1 VAEERQASK
10 VVAFCITCRGR
21 AQHIK
26 LTLPKNLADNQKA
39 KFVLLDYGSPDD
51 LLDYVTTAH
60 AEEIASGRLAV
71 YSFQADRFKM
81 AHAKNLA
88 HRCAIL
94 EGADVLVNLD
104 ADNFAGKDFDLYV
117 ENLFRQA
124 EYDRAMFSQPQI
136 FLWARMIQ
144 GQMKRGI
151 SGRIAMTAKT
161 FLLVGGYDEYYADWG
176 CDDKDMTARLTR
188 LGYNAIE
195 IEAQY
200 LDAIHHKDK
209 LRFKEYPHARPA
221 PGVDSGSFYLEND
234 NTIANFG
241 NFGCGMV
248 FKFLNSLDP
257 DYTFEESEPLL
268 LPYLPTRIFGIGM
281 QKTATTSLDA
291 ALKILG
297 FDSAHWES
305 GKWAMAILREMRK
318 DGHSLTVEKHY
329 ALCDLPI
336 AILYKELDRAYPG
349 SKFILTIRDEE
360 DWLESARKHWS
371 YEHNQFRK
379 DWDIWPAANI
389 IHKATYGQKQFDAE
403 IFRARYRRH
412 NAEVMEYFSG
422 RPDDLLILDMS
433 NQDSLWSKLCHFLGK
448 RDPGVPYP
456 REYATR

>member
-1 VAEERQASK
+1 V
-10 VVAFCITCRGR
+10 VVAFAITCRGR

-26 LTLPKNLADNQKA
+26 LTLPKNLADNRKA

-51 LLDYVTTAH
+51 LLEYVTAAH
-60 AEEIASGRLAV
+60 AEEIASRRLAV

-81 AHAKNLA
+81 AHAKNMA

-188 LGYNAIE
+188 LGFNAIE
-195 IEAQY
+195 IDAQF

-221 PGVDSGSFYLEND
+221 PGQDSGAFYLEND

-241 NFGCGMV
+241 NFGCGIV
-248 FKFLNSLDP
+248 AKLGTFLGWN
-257 DYTFEESEPLL
+257 L
-268 LPYLPTRIFGIGM
+268 LPLPTRIFGVGM

-297 FDSAHWES
+297 YDSAHWES

-318 DGHSLTVEKHY
+318 DGRSLTVEKSY

-336 AILYKELDRAYPG
+336 AILYKELDKAYPG
-349 SKFILTIRDEE
+349 SKFILTIRDDA
-360 DWLESARKHWS
+360 DWLESARLHWS
-371 YEHNQFRK
+371 YEHNKFRK
-379 DWDIWPAANI
+379 DWDIWPAANL
-389 IHKATYGQKQFDAE
+389 IHRATYGQKEFDAE
-403 IFRARYRRH
+403 IFLARYRRH
-412 NAEVMEYFSG
+412 NAEVMEYFAN
-422 RPDDLLILDMS
+422 RPGDLLVMDMS
-433 NQDSLWSKLCHFLGK
+433 CGAGWFELCSFLGK
-448 RDPGVPYP
+448 RVPDVPYP
-456 REYATR
+456 RAYAAY

>member
-1 VAEERQASK
+1 

-26 LTLPKNLADNQKA
+26 LTLPKNLADNRKA

-51 LLDYVTTAH
+51 LLEYVTTAH
-60 AEEIASGRLAV
+60 AEEVASGRLAV
-71 YSFQADRFKM
+71 YSYQADRFKM
-81 AHAKNLA
+81 AHAKNMA

-195 IEAQY
+195 IDAQF

-209 LRFKEYPHARPA
+209 LRFKEYPHARPE

-241 NFGCGMV
+241 HFGVGV
-248 FKFLNSLDP
+248 VARLYDSRLVGP
-257 DYTFEESEPLL
+257 YRLEP
-268 LPYLPTRIFGIGM
+268 LPTRIFGIGM

-297 FDSAHWES
+297 YESAHWES
-305 GKWAMAILREMRK
+305 GKWAVAILREMRK
-318 DGHSLTVEKHY
+318 GRSLTVEKHF
-329 ALCDLPI
+329 AVCDLPI
-336 AILYKELDRAYPG
+336 AILYKELDKAYPG
-349 SKFILTIRDEE
+349 SKFILTIRDDA
-360 DWLESARKHWS
+360 DWLESTRKHWS
-371 YEHNQFRK
+371 YEHNKFRT
-379 DWDIWPAANI
+379 DWDVWPAANI
-389 IHKATYGQKQFDAE
+389 IHRATYGQKEFDAE
-403 IFRARYRRH
+403 IFLARYRRH
-412 NAEVMEYFSG
+412 NAEVLEYFKD
-422 RPDDLLILDMS
+422 RPQDLLVMNMS
-433 NQDSLWSKLCHFLGK
+433 ENAGWNELCGFTG
-448 RDPGVPYP
+448 RQIPGMAYP
-456 REYATR
+456 RAYAEY